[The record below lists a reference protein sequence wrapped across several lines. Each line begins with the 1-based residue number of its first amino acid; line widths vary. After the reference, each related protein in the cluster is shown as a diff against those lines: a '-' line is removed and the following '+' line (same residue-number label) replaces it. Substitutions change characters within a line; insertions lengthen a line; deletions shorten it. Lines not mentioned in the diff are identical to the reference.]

1 MRGDIELHDSF
12 IMAQGQWTIVK
23 VGELKFLEIY
33 LSECDVRIPLPS
45 YADFAYVV
53 DDYGFPEKS

>member
-12 IMAQGQWTIVK
+12 IMTKEQWTIVG
-23 VGELKFLEIY
+23 VGRFKYLVIY

-45 YADFAYVV
+45 HADFAYVV
-53 DDYGFPEKS
+53 DEYGLPEKS